1 MGGKA
6 TVRVKRHTLRPVH
19 KLSNITFF
27 FVSAQ
32 RRGQYRIYDAIDS
45 TSITHPIQPIPSQRT
60 KGIFIFSTL
69 YNQLVVGKFLRI
81 RLSWFQGKALTYF
94 RFLFRRTYRFRS
106 IFTDRSIRRPWRR
119 QGAWWNY
126 STRHSRHRRQES
138 IRRRLCRHT
147 PRHRPTR
154 LSNPLVS
161 RQELG
166 CSGRNPIH
174 WSHGQFRNR

>member
-19 KLSNITFF
+19 KLSYITFF

-32 RRGQYRIYDAIDS
+32 SRGQYRIYDAIDS

-81 RLSWFQGKALTYF
+81 RLS
-94 RFLFRRTYRFRS
+94 
-106 IFTDRSIRRPWRR
+106 
-119 QGAWWNY
+119 
-126 STRHSRHRRQES
+126 
-138 IRRRLCRHT
+138 
-147 PRHRPTR
+147 
-154 LSNPLVS
+154 
-161 RQELG
+161 
-166 CSGRNPIH
+166 
-174 WSHGQFRNR
+174 